1 MTKINDSYHAV
12 KEHILLN
19 GSNEQRDIILPH
31 LDNLL
36 AETQRLRRGILSI
49 LSDYGITELIREVP
63 EEEMNFE
70 QRALVRI
77 KEMLE

>member
-1 MTKINDSYHAV
+1 MAKINDSYHAV

-36 AETQRLRRGILSI
+36 AEIQRLNRDFGLMLKDFDTKKTDMWAMRNRIESI
-49 LSDYGITELIREVP
+49 LKGDD
-63 EEEMNFE
+63 
-70 QRALVRI
+70 
-77 KEMLE
+77 

>member
-1 MTKINDSYHAV
+1 MTKIIDSYHEV

-36 AETQRLRRGILSI
+36 AETQRLNRAFGLMLKDFDTQVLTPDMWAMRNRIESI
-49 LSDYGITELIREVP
+49 LKGD
-63 EEEMNFE
+63 
-70 QRALVRI
+70 A
-77 KEMLE
+77 

>member
-1 MTKINDSYHAV
+1 MAKINDSYHAV

-19 GSNEQRDIILPH
+19 GSNEQRDII

-77 KEMLE
+77 KEMFD